1 MQHLL
6 TPDVGLMFWTIVTFL
21 LTVFIL
27 RKVAWGP
34 FLKVID
40 EREARIKLE
49 METTQKN
56 REEMERLK
64 KEYEDQLLTIESR
77 AKALLAQAQSEGV
90 RAKETILKEA
100 QDSAR
105 KLTDKTQQ
113 QLEVEKERLIR
124 ELRNEAGSLSV
135 QLAEKLMKQSVD
147 EKVQERIL
155 QDFMKSLESGE
166 KVS

>member
-1 MQHLL
+1 MKYLL

-27 RKVAWGP
+27 KKVAWGP

-64 KEYEDQLLTIESR
+64 KEYEDQLLAIESR
-77 AKALLAQAQSEGV
+77 AKALLAQAQSEGAQV
-90 RAKETILKEA
+90 KETILKEA
-100 QDSAR
+100 QESAR

-147 EKVQERIL
+147 EKIQEKVL
-155 QDFMKSLESGE
+155 QDFMKSLESQE
-166 KVS
+166 KVG